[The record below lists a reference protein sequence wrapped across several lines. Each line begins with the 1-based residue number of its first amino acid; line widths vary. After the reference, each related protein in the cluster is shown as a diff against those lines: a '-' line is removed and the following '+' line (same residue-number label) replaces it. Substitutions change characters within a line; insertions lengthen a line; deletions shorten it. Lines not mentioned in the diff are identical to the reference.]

1 MDYAFKSKKGH
12 VYKNKKTDLLQK
24 RLAIILSNKTKDK
37 YLQEYFDSVLVSS
50 FSQETII
57 KTKVTLE

>member
-1 MDYAFKSKKGH
+1 MDYAFNSKTGH